1 MYATPPSSPK
11 KQQKQPLA
19 PLKINKCFPH
29 ATPSPKASRKLL
41 VMHAEC
47 TGPVFLKNLLMEAMA
62 NRKLL
67 QEIRAGVAKVL
78 QDAAEH
84 SSVLDLKITVCDE
97 VISDLENMMAQED
110 AFPPP
115 PPATPEAVTSE
126 PAGGTSEKM

>member
-1 MYATPPSSPK
+1 
-11 KQQKQPLA
+11 
-19 PLKINKCFPH
+19 
-29 ATPSPKASRKLL
+29 
-41 VMHAEC
+41 MHAEC

-84 SSVLDLKITVCDE
+84 SSVLDLKISVCDE
-97 VISDLENMMAQED
+97 VISDLENIMAQED

-115 PPATPEAVTSE
+115 PPATPEEVTSE